1 MANTVYN
8 SWKGYQLGWTNSSA
22 YTLGPINFLTDDIK
36 VALLTTSYTPNADT
50 DQHWAD
56 ISANEV
62 SASGT
67 YSAGG
72 ASLATKDITIDTT
85 NDRSLFDA
93 ASVSWTSYT
102 GSPQWAV
109 LYYDAATGN
118 KPLICAFDF
127 GSAQTASNGTFT
139 ITWSSSPDA
148 IFGIG

>member
-1 MANTVYN
+1 MANTVFN
-8 SWKGYQLGWTNSSA
+8 AWKGFQLGYTDSSN

-36 VALLTTSYTPNADT
+36 VALLTTSFTPNADT
-50 DQHWAD
+50 HEYWAD

-67 YSAGG
+67 YTAGG
-72 ASLATKDITIDTT
+72 ASLGTKDITIDTT